1 MLASIILFVLRSFQ
15 FLLSPL
21 FWVLGLLLG
30 GPESSSVPYA
40 TCGDCFCIPEAGNS
54 CPAVIP
60 ETNFR
65 DLIPILRSFTWN
77 NPYTLECDPYDD
89 PACNTEPPL
98 VEGSACV
105 IYAGDLVATIPPA
118 STDSCPVGYSYKVST
133 YPGTLLEAKSDPNV
147 YVTHE
152 GQCGACSSLH
162 DLSVYMEF
170 QIELRQKAGDCGI
183 IGRFDGME
191 AGIACF
197 KNIGF
202 TDACAKIWYYNSEQT
217 AKNCIAECLSF
228 TLLALPSNGPP
239 PDCPLAG
246 CLDCDETLAGP
257 IFERVAGRT
266 RRNSGLLSNI
276 VRGCD
281 ELTDLVQTNPCLG
294 VDA

>member
-21 FWVLGLLLG
+21 FWVLGVLLG
-30 GPESSSVPYA
+30 TPESSVPYA
-40 TCGDCFCIPEAGNS
+40 TCGDCFCIPAEGKS

-60 ETNFR
+60 ETNFN
-65 DLIPILRSFTWN
+65 DLVPVLKSFTWN

-89 PACNTEPPL
+89 PGCNTEPPL
-98 VEGSACV
+98 VEGGACV
-105 IYAGDLVATIPPA
+105 IYASDFVATFPA
-118 STDSCPVGYSYKVST
+118 SSDSCPVGYSYKVST
-133 YPGTLLEAKSDPNV
+133 YPGTFVQAKSDPNV
-147 YVTHE
+147 IVTHE
-152 GQCGACSSLH
+152 GRCGTCSSLQ

-170 QIELRQKAGDCGI
+170 GIELRQKAGDCGI

-202 TDACAKIWYYNSEQT
+202 TDACAKIWHYDTVLNAE
-217 AKNCIAECLSF
+217 NCIAECLPF
-228 TLLALPSNGPP
+228 TLLDLPSNGPP
-239 PDCPLAG
+239 PKCQLAG

-257 IFERVAGRT
+257 IFESVAGRN

-276 VRGCD
+276 VRDCE
-281 ELTDLVQTNPCLG
+281 ELTDLVQGNPCLFFKK
-294 VDA
+294 